1 MLYGNSKI
9 KNTED
14 SDTSNTSMILDNN
27 SVKIIQN
34 ISISCYNTP
43 KKDSIFKENIQNIVT
58 NRTEVKSNT
67 LNF

>member
-1 MLYGNSKI
+1 MLYANSKV

-43 KKDSIFKENIQNIVT
+43 KKDSLIKETIPNIIS
-58 NRTEVKSNT
+58 NRTELKSNQ
-67 LNF
+67 LI